1 MIDSNIPPDL
11 PSRYIPISER
21 FFAGGRTTHRAY
33 KRDRLG
39 IPGETLIDL
48 SDDTS
53 DGEPDASSLTAVGGN
68 GLLIVN
74 LDFRFPIAGPIGGT
88 LFADFGN
95 LWADWRSINVA
106 EGKPG
111 IGTGVRYSSP
121 IGPIRVEVG
130 YKLDPLPGEDD
141 WVVLFSVGNAF

>member
-1 MIDSNIPPDL
+1 
-11 PSRYIPISER
+11 
-21 FFAGGRTTHRAY
+21 
-33 KRDRLG
+33 LG

-48 SDDTS
+48 SDEPR
-53 DGEPDASSLTAVGGN
+53 DGELDASALTAVGGN
-68 GLLIVN
+68 GLLIAN
-74 LDFRFPIAGPIGGT
+74 LEYRFPIAGPIGGT

-130 YKLDPLPGEDD
+130 YKLDALPGEDD
-141 WVVLFSVGNAF
+141 WVLLFSVGNAF